1 MAEGNNKRNIKASK
15 ELKCAVAKKCG
26 GCDYINSSY
35 DKHVKEK
42 LELANKLIKKY
53 GKFDGI
59 ISMRNHYH
67 YRNKVSAVFGFENKK
82 IIAGTYEK
90 NSHRVV
96 DTKNCLI
103 EDEKA
108 SEIIQTIKKMC
119 ISFKI
124 KAYDED
130 TGFGFLR
137 HVLIRVGKKSGQIM
151 VVLVTSNVIFPNKN
165 AFIKV
170 LGGEHPEITTIVQ
183 NVNNKNTSMVLGE
196 REIVM
201 YGKGYITDELCGLT
215 FKISPKSFYQVN
227 REQTEKLYSQAIE
240 YAGLEGDEVLLD
252 AYSGIGTIGLIAS
265 KCVKEVISV
274 ELNKD
279 AYKDAITNAKINN
292 IKNVKFYNAD
302 ATAFINDLAAANEKI
317 DVVILDPPRTGS
329 TEEFIAAIG
338 RLKPKKVVYVSCN
351 PETLAR
357 DLEVFKRHKYR
368 FEKGMVV
375 DCFCHTRHVETVAF
389 LSKLDVDKHIDVE
402 IKLDELDL
410 TSAES
415 KASYAQI
422 KEYILEKFDLK
433 VSTLY
438 IAQIKKKCGIVLR
451 ENYNKSKKE
460 KQVIPQCTPEKE
472 EAIMDALRHFK
483 MI

>member
-1 MAEGNNKRNIKASK
+1 MAEGINKRNIKASK

-26 GCDYINSSY
+26 GCDYINSPY
-35 DKHVKEK
+35 NKHVKEK

-53 GKFDGI
+53 GKFEGI
-59 ISMRNHYH
+59 VSMSNPYH
-67 YRNKVSAVFGFENKK
+67 SRNKVSAVFGFENKK

-103 EDEKA
+103 EDKKA
-108 SEIIQTIKKMC
+108 SAIIQTIKKMC

-130 TGFGFLR
+130 SGFGFLR
-137 HVLIRVGKKSGQIM
+137 HVLIRVGKKSGKIM

-170 LGGEHPEITTIVQ
+170 LRGEHPEITTIVQ
-183 NVNNKNTSMVLGE
+183 NVNNKNTSMVLGD

-227 REQTEKLYSQAIE
+227 RDQTEKLYSQAIE

-265 KCVKEVISV
+265 KSVKEVISV

-279 AYKDAITNAKINN
+279 AHKDAITNAKINN

-302 ATAFINDLAAANEKI
+302 ATAFINDLAAAGEKI

-329 TEEFIAAIG
+329 TEEFIAAVG

-357 DLEVFKRHKYR
+357 DLESFKRQMYG
-368 FEKGMVV
+368 FEKGMVF
-375 DCFCHTRHVETVAF
+375 DCFCHTRHAEVVV
-389 LSKLDVDKHIDVE
+389 LMSRKDK
-402 IKLDELDL
+402 
-410 TSAES
+410 
-415 KASYAQI
+415 
-422 KEYILEKFDLK
+422 
-433 VSTLY
+433 
-438 IAQIKKKCGIVLR
+438 
-451 ENYNKSKKE
+451 
-460 KQVIPQCTPEKE
+460 
-472 EAIMDALRHFK
+472 
-483 MI
+483 

>member
-1 MAEGNNKRNIKASK
+1 MAERSNKGNLKSK
-15 ELKCAVAKKCG
+15 KDLKCSVAKKCG
-26 GCDYINSSY
+26 GCDYINSPY

-42 LELANKLIKKY
+42 LERANSLIKKY

-59 ISMRNHYH
+59 VSMDNPYH

-108 SEIIQTIKKMC
+108 GSIIQTIKKMC

-137 HVLIRVGKKSGQIM
+137 HVLIRVGKKSGQVM

-170 LGGEHPEITTIVQ
+170 LRGEHPEITTIVQ
-183 NVNNKNTSMVLGE
+183 NINNKNTSMVLGD

-227 REQTEKLYSQAIE
+227 RDQTEKLYSQAIE
-240 YAGLEGDEVLLD
+240 YAGLQGDEVLLD

-265 KCVKEVISV
+265 KSVKEVISV

-279 AYKDAITNAKINN
+279 AHKDAVTNAKINN

-302 ATAFINDLAAANEKI
+302 ATHFINDLAAANEKI

-329 TEEFIAAIG
+329 TEEFIASVG
-338 RLKPKKVVYVSCN
+338 RLKSKKVVYVSCN

-357 DLEVFKRHKYR
+357 DLEVFKKQRYR
-368 FEKGMVV
+368 FEKGMVF
-375 DCFCHTRHVETVAF
+375 DCFCHTGHVEGV
-389 LSKLDVDKHIDVE
+389 
-402 IKLDELDL
+402 
-410 TSAES
+410 
-415 KASYAQI
+415 
-422 KEYILEKFDLK
+422 
-433 VSTLY
+433 
-438 IAQIKKKCGIVLR
+438 VLMSR
-451 ENYNKSKKE
+451 KD
-460 KQVIPQCTPEKE
+460 T
-472 EAIMDALRHFK
+472 
-483 MI
+483 